1 MSRKKSDRQADA
13 LAREAEEAA
22 DRMALFEFDQRMTAR
37 AELDQQ
43 RRQQFLTQA
52 RDQIA
57 ADRAE
62 AEQVGLAN
70 YRQQAIAAALSSKA
84 LAPQVAAMIP
94 AGLTSRE
101 DVDNFVQLGVAK
113 TAEIVVEI
121 SSPTGDSSLEATK
134 SAAERPRDI
143 TGRFISSQAE
153 PQLAERGLPAGLTAD
168 ELAKIQAG
176 TYSLEDHAR
185 MRDRAGFGR
194 RDAGLF
200 G

>member
-113 TAEIVVEI
+113 TAEIVAEI

-134 SAAERPRDI
+134 SAAERSRDV
-143 TGRFISSQAE
+143 TGRFVSQE
-153 PQLAERGLPAGLTAD
+153 QQSGD
-168 ELAKIQAG
+168 QIVIDK
-176 TYSLEDHAR
+176 SLSVKDYVEKVR
-185 MRDRAGFGR
+185 PR
-194 RDAGLF
+194 R
-200 G
+200 